1 MKQAARKI
9 VMFFMII
16 GFIFGLSILLYP
28 LVSNAWNRMRE
39 ERLFQAYLEKNA
51 AESSIDYEAEWA
63 KARSYNEG
71 LQPIILPDSFV
82 AATTPYTEDEIYT
95 ACLNLEGNGLMGYIV
110 IPKIDVKVPI
120 YHSTEEAILEKG
132 AGHLQGSSLP
142 VGGESTHAVL
152 AAHRGLPSASLFTD
166 LDQLQEGDQF
176 YLYIL
181 DDILA
186 YEVDQIE
193 VVKPE
198 ETDALSVERGKD
210 QVTLLTCTPYGI
222 NTHRLLVRGKRI
234 PYDEQAAEDQ
244 GRHKAKGMN
253 TNYLFWV
260 LIGLGSA
267 GLFMIVVYII
277 RRLIR
282 RKRIRRR
289 KNEKIQKKE

>member
-1 MKQAARKI
+1 MKQSARKI

-39 ERLFQAYLEKNA
+39 ERLFQAYLEKNT
-51 AESSIDYEAEWA
+51 AESSVDYETEWE
-63 KARSYNEG
+63 KARNYNEG
-71 LQPIILPDSFV
+71 LRPIILPDSFV
-82 AATTPYTEDEIYT
+82 AATTPYTEDEAYA
-95 ACLNLEGNGLMGYIV
+95 ACLNLEGDGLMGYIV
-110 IPKIDVKVPI
+110 IPKIDVKIPI
-120 YHSTEEAILEKG
+120 YHSTEEAVLEKG

-181 DDILA
+181 NDILA
-186 YEVDQIE
+186 YEVDQIK
-193 VVKPE
+193 VVMPE
-198 ETDALSVERGKD
+198 ETDALNVERGED
-210 QVTLLTCTPYGI
+210 HVTLLTCTPYGI
-222 NTHRLLVRGKRI
+222 NTHRLLVRGSRV
-234 PYDEQAAEDQ
+234 PYDPQTAEEQ
-244 GRHKAKGMN
+244 GRHKATGMN

-267 GLFMIVVYII
+267 VLFMIVVYII

-282 RKRIRRR
+282 RKIAH
-289 KNEKIQKKE
+289 KVKTDQEAEE

>member
-16 GFIFGLSILLYP
+16 GFMFGLSILLYP
-28 LVSNAWNRMRE
+28 LVSNAWNRVRE
-39 ERLFQAYLEKNA
+39 ERLFQAYLEKNT
-51 AESSIDYEAEWA
+51 AESTIDYEAEWA

-82 AATTPYTEDEIYT
+82 AATTPYTEDEVYA
-95 ACLNLEGNGLMGYIV
+95 ACLNLEGDGLMGYIV

-120 YHSTEEAILEKG
+120 YHSTEEAVLEMG

-142 VGGESTHAVL
+142 VGGDSTHAVL

-166 LDQLQEGDQF
+166 VDQLREGDQF

-186 YEVDQIE
+186 YEIDQIK

-198 ETDALSVERGKD
+198 ETDALNVERGED

-222 NTHRLLVRGKRI
+222 NTHRLLVRGSRI

-267 GLFMIVVYII
+267 GLFMTVMYII

-289 KNEKIQKKE
+289 ENEKTHKEE